1 MHEFG
6 IAQGLL
12 EVVLERAKQAGAT
25 RIDRITMEIG
35 VLAGIE
41 EEPLQ
46 FAFKALA
53 EDTPAASAQL
63 VIDKIPLRCYCS
75 PCDAVFECKPFAYR
89 CPTCGQSSA
98 EVRTGKEMN
107 LLSMEVP

>member
-12 EVVLERAKQAGAT
+12 EVVLDKAKQAGAM
-25 RIDRITMEIG
+25 RIDRIAMEIG
-35 VLAGIE
+35 VLSGVE
-41 EEPLQ
+41 EEALQ

-53 EDTPAASAQL
+53 DGTIAQGTQL
-63 VIDKIPLRCYCS
+63 VVDKIPLRCYCE
-75 PCDAVFECKPFAYR
+75 PCDCVFECKPFAYR

-98 EVRTGKEMN
+98 QVRTGKEMN
-107 LLSMEVP
+107 LVSMEVT